1 MMVTMRQAGSPGPDS
16 QAGGPHDIAVIVT
29 PALFPAVLAGPRGTG
44 KASLARPAGFQGQQL
59 SSADH
64 GEVKVAWTLPE

>member
-16 QAGGPHDIAVIVT
+16 QAGGPHGIAVIVT
-29 PALFPAVLAGPRGTG
+29 PALFRAVLAGTRETG
-44 KASLARPAGFQGQQL
+44 KTSLGCSRVSGPAA